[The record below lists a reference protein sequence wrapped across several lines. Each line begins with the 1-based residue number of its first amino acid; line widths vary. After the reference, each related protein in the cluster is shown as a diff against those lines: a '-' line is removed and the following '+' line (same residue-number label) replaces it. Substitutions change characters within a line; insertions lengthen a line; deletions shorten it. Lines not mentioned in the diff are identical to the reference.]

1 LHLHDSGTSPSKIA
15 PGLPIQ
21 ASSIA
26 RSIPW
31 KPQANAPEAADAAP
45 RFRVIHPFHPL
56 FGHSLEL
63 AAQAR
68 EWGEERVYYRD
79 LTGRMR
85 FLPARW
91 TSVAVPDPFVLI
103 AAGGAHFRLEDLIR
117 LHDRVK
123 ELQGGTSHVTLRG
136 VKQNMPRLLSK

>member
-1 LHLHDSGTSPSKIA
+1 MHSPEILESLA
-15 PGLPIQ
+15 LRGSDREESNTPRL
-21 ASSIA
+21 
-26 RSIPW
+26 IPW

-103 AAGGAHFRLEDLIR
+103 AAGRAHFRLEDLIR